1 LEITRYIAFRYL
13 ISKKSRTVVNIISR
27 VALLGMIV
35 GTMAL
40 LVVLSVF
47 NGFDVLIK
55 SFFSVFDPPLKI
67 TAAEGKSFYPEQYS
81 FDKVIHHPEVAHYA
95 EEVEEIAHLRFEDRQ
110 FIARVKGVNKEYF
123 KVCKV
128 DSVLYDGKIL
138 LDDEQYPYTVI
149 GSGVAYN
156 LGANVNFIRPVFI
169 SVPRK
174 GQNINPLGNPFRQK
188 YFYLSGVYAVGQQ
201 EVDDQYALVS
211 IERARELLD
220 LDKQVT
226 AIVLDVKK
234 ESKVKQVQKEIQALL
249 GDDFVVEN
257 RYQQHESYYRVARS
271 ERFFIYLIF
280 AFILIIAS
288 FNLAGSIAMQII
300 DKRKDIHILLS
311 FGATRNQISRIFF
324 FEGWLISVVGAIT
337 GVLLGMLVC
346 LGQQKLGW
354 LKMPGGFAVDHYP
367 VDLRIGSVFLVMF
380 TVMAIG
386 AFISWIPLRFMPK
399 KFFEIS
405 QE

>member
-1 LEITRYIAFRYL
+1 M
-13 ISKKSRTVVNIISR
+13 NIISR

-55 SFFSVFDPPLKI
+55 SFFSVFDPPIKI
-67 TAAEGKSFYPEQYS
+67 TAAEGKSFSPELFP
-81 FDKVIHHPEVAHYA
+81 FDQVFNHPEVANYA

-110 FIARVKGVNKEYF
+110 FIARVKGVDNNYLKI
-123 KVCKV
+123 CRV
-128 DSVLYDGKIL
+128 DSVMYDGKIIFE
-138 LDDEQYPYTVI
+138 DGDYPYTVL
-149 GSGVAYN
+149 GNGVAYN
-156 LGANVNFIRPVFI
+156 LGATVNFVRPVFI

-174 GQNINPLGNPFRQK
+174 GQNSNPLSNPFRQK
-188 YFYLSGVYAVGQQ
+188 YFYLSGIYAVGQQ

-211 IERARELLD
+211 IDRARELLD
-220 LDKQVT
+220 LDDQVT
-226 AIVLDVKK
+226 AIVLDVKN
-234 ESKVKQVQKEIQALL
+234 ENQVKQVQKEIQSIL
-249 GDDFVVEN
+249 GEGFIVEN
-257 RYQQHESYYRVARS
+257 RYQQHESYYRVAKS
-271 ERFFIYLIF
+271 ERFFIFLTF

-311 FGATRNQISRIFF
+311 FGATRKQISRIFF
-324 FEGWLISVVGAIT
+324 FEGWLISVVGAVA
-337 GVLLGMLVC
+337 GVIIGILVC
-346 LGQQKLGW
+346 LGQQHFGW

-367 VDLRIGSVFLVMF
+367 VDLRIGSILMVFL
-380 TVMAIG
+380 TVVAIG
-386 AFISWIPLRFMPK
+386 AFISWIPIRFMPK

>member
-1 LEITRYIAFRYL
+1 
-13 ISKKSRTVVNIISR
+13 VNIISR

-55 SFFSVFDPPLKI
+55 SFFSVFDPPIKI
-67 TAAEGKSFYPEQYS
+67 TAAEGKSFSPELFP
-81 FDKVIHHPEVAHYA
+81 FDQVFNHPEVANYA

-110 FIARVKGVNKEYF
+110 FIARVKGVDNNYLKI
-123 KVCKV
+123 CRV
-128 DSVLYDGKIL
+128 DSVMYDGKIIFE
-138 LDDEQYPYTVI
+138 DGDYPYTVL
-149 GSGVAYN
+149 GNGVAYN
-156 LGANVNFIRPVFI
+156 LGATVNFVRPVFI

-174 GQNINPLGNPFRQK
+174 GQNSNPLSNPFRQK
-188 YFYLSGVYAVGQQ
+188 YFYLSGIYAVGQQ

-211 IERARELLD
+211 IDRARELLD
-220 LDKQVT
+220 LDDQVT
-226 AIVLDVKK
+226 AIVLDVKN
-234 ESKVKQVQKEIQALL
+234 ENQVKQVQKEIQSIL
-249 GDDFVVEN
+249 GEGFIVEN
-257 RYQQHESYYRVARS
+257 RYQQHESYYRVAKS
-271 ERFFIYLIF
+271 ERFFIFLTF

-311 FGATRNQISRIFF
+311 FGATRKQISRIFF
-324 FEGWLISVVGAIT
+324 FEGWLISVVGAVA
-337 GVLLGMLVC
+337 GVIIGILVC
-346 LGQQKLGW
+346 LGQQHFGW

-367 VDLRIGSVFLVMF
+367 VDLRIGSILMVFL
-380 TVMAIG
+380 TVVAIG
-386 AFISWIPLRFMPK
+386 AFISWIPIRFMPK

>member
-1 LEITRYIAFRYL
+1 M
-13 ISKKSRTVVNIISR
+13 
-27 VALLGMIV
+27 LGMIV

-47 NGFDVLIK
+47 NGFDGLIK

-67 TAAEGKSFYPEQYS
+67 TAAEGKSFSPDS
-81 FDKVIHHPEVAHYA
+81 SLFDQVFHHSEVANYA
-95 EEVEEIAHLRFEDRQ
+95 EEVEEVAHLRFEDRQ
-110 FIARVKGVNKEYF
+110 FIARVKGVDEDYF
-123 KVCKV
+123 KVCRV
-128 DSVLYDGKIL
+128 DSVMYDGKIIT
-138 LDDEQYPYTVI
+138 DDEEYPYTVL

-156 LGANVNFIRPVFI
+156 LGATVNFVRPVFI

-174 GQNINPLGNPFRQK
+174 GQNINPLNNPFRQK
-188 YFYLSGVYAVGQQ
+188 YFYLSGIYAVGQQ

-211 IERARELLD
+211 IDRARELLD
-220 LDKQVT
+220 LEDQVT
-226 AIVLDVKK
+226 AIVLNVKN
-234 ESKVKQVQKEIQALL
+234 ESRVKQVQEEIKAIL
-249 GDDFVVEN
+249 GDGFVVEN

-288 FNLAGSIAMQII
+288 FNLAGSLAMQII

-311 FGATRNQISRIFF
+311 FGTSSKQISRIFF
-324 FEGWLISVVGAIT
+324 FEGWLISVVGAVA
-337 GVLLGMLVC
+337 GVILGILVC
-346 LGQQKLGW
+346 LGQERFGW

-367 VDLRIGSVFLVMF
+367 VDLRVESILLVMF
-380 TVMAIG
+380 TVVAIG